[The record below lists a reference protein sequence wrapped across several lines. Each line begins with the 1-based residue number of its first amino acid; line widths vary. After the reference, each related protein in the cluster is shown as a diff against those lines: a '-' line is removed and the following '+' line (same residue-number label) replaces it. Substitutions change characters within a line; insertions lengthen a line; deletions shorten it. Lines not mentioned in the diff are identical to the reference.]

1 MKLKKTNRI
10 LSTLIILENIYF
22 LYFTFEILIQ
32 NGGTW
37 GFGLLVLPIS
47 LSINFLILTAGLSFK
62 EKFSKSLGL
71 LIINGI
77 GILWT
82 TFWFYTFFIKHLL
95 SR

>member
-1 MKLKKTNRI
+1 MKKTNKI

-22 LYFTFEILIQ
+22 LYVTFVILNQ
-32 NGGTW
+32 SGGTW
-37 GFGLLVLPIS
+37 GFGFVVLPIS

-62 EKFSKSLGL
+62 ETFSKSLGL

-82 TFWFYTFFIKHLL
+82 TFWFYTYFIKHLF